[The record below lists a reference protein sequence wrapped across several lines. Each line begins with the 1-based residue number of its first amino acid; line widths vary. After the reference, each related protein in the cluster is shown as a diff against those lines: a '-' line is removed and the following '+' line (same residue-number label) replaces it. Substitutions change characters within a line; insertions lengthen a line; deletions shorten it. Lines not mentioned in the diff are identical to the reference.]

1 MVVPAR
7 IAAIGNA
14 PAEDVCIVSGEV
26 RMQPDGSVI
35 DRGNSD
41 SFIVVC
47 DSEGNYHA
55 TSPERLESV
64 GEAVTP
70 EQWAKTM
77 SNVAQEQPQETGVGN
92 NENDRNNGSDGG
104 EPMRGEGLAQGE
116 EPAGYD
122 VQGNPVDGQGRL
134 VVESVGSMDEIT
146 DGDFESPTRNVQLPD
161 LPENVAAAIGSGGK
175 PIVIKKSV
183 FEKNRDNHPEIDAAE
198 SRSILERALYNPDLV
213 GSVQAR
219 RRPDYRVAI
228 QTGDRNAV
236 VVLDIYESKDNT
248 EIVGWREINER
259 GLERMRR
266 QAAKDDGQLIIL
278 SPSDKSGS
286 AAALSTLQDGLSSV
300 GKGSENGLDAQ
311 GARASALSRVPTDAK
326 GEPMFEQAEDAA
338 TAWDAL
344 VEYSGGDV
352 ATAKEIAAVMAQEK
366 RNEYERA
373 RKLKPKGKTP
383 AEILASKRDIAAE
396 QSRTQLEYERWRQ
409 MAEVERGREAV
420 AERER
425 EAVARRAAAEQAE
438 RERAERAAQ
447 AEADRLRLERL
458 NGVPDW
464 RADTPEHARAR
475 GYRRSGPE
483 VVERQGAVEAVR
495 GKDVRVKFAKDTTA
509 DGVAAVIDV
518 DDLQPS
524 HVQGNRNVR
533 HFIPEA
539 QPKDRKDAV
548 SKVSAQDIARD
559 IRPEEIT
566 GSITAYTGAPSV
578 NGRGETIQGNSRA
591 DALKWMYDNAPEQ
604 AARYKAYLIE
614 HAADFGMDAADIEAM
629 ERPVLV
635 NMLDVSD
642 GEAIRLGQYVQA
654 DTESGGVE
662 RIRGRAAA
670 RKMGADMREYAER
683 LLSSEDED
691 ASISQLVAANGVKTL
706 QWMNTRG
713 YITDTQYASCFDRKG
728 ELTGNAAED
737 LKDVLYQGIFE
748 GGSVEIEE
756 MFAKLP
762 AKVQRAILATAY
774 RDYDSPEADSIRG
787 EIQQAIVLY
796 NEMMM
801 YPQYAGA
808 TNIESA
814 LTAVAAWS
822 QQYAFDD
829 ASGESYLPAERF
841 SNFALHLAAM
851 YKGMSQRGLQKMFN
865 DLYDTIQGV
874 GEDTLFESVERTP
887 HTIAEAVKKVLGI
900 DYKPVNERNNGET
913 GNVPMA
919 DDSEVGQGGGRGS
932 TTDVGSRERVAG
944 TGRAYERGA
953 GASDDSRGS
962 GKGREIKPSE
972 VDGRFIGRSLSESE
986 AADLVGRMEAS
997 AEVAPTVELTPENW
1011 LAQFGEDGMVDTPI
1025 GVVKMGENQFIKMYS
1040 RGRAE
1045 YFGMVYPTLS
1055 APDVVLEEVDPKDGS
1070 ERDSKY
1076 LFVKTFVKAD
1086 GTRIVHF
1093 ESVTVKKDGMEVSI
1107 SSHEIKDTAVKNKM
1121 QNDKILHLAEKLS
1134 PGSEWRLTETPSGS
1148 KRPDLVPAS
1157 DGTSLRG
1164 KDTTKSADVQ
1174 GKNDNI
1180 VGGQGETPMSAKIK
1194 TASAEV
1200 NAEPTEA
1207 QKEAGNYKKG
1217 HVQVGTF
1224 DITIEQPQGSVRKGT
1239 DADGKQWESKMNNTY
1254 GYIRGAVGVDGD
1266 HIDVF
1271 LSNDIDGWNGRKVFV
1286 VDQYNPDG
1294 SFDEHKV
1301 MLGFNDQ
1308 DEAKGDYLANY
1319 EQGWENGRRIDI
1331 TGVNLEDFEKWI
1343 ESSKR
1348 KTKPFGEYSSVKKD
1362 VVEEKNGGSGLNG
1375 RTGNTGS
1382 NGENENNGS
1391 KAAEIAHLEELLEKP
1406 GADKKLVRA
1415 EIARLRGEGQ
1425 KAAKPKRESVFQ
1437 QAERVAKGAR
1447 DKREG
1452 AKNVGY
1458 DAETKKWKGIPSGD
1472 IVATSAA
1479 DKAGIITGYTRDPRI
1494 VSVHSTKTGRTWLEV
1509 DVFDD
1514 NAETPVRI
1522 IEALEEEGYE
1532 IEGRGD
1538 FSTVNFD
1545 NYNDAKAFSDHV
1557 REVQKRVDAEREGA
1571 EEGAASRK
1579 LSAEEVAEIIGQ
1591 IELQAEIAPE
1601 IELTIENWD
1610 KLFGE
1615 DGIVSTPIGDVK
1627 MGKNQFAKLM
1637 RDGRN
1642 SKLGMLKPTLETPTI
1657 IIEDTSEAKPG
1668 DKTERG
1674 SSYIFIKGFTKANGT
1689 RLYFFTSVTVSKDG
1703 KEVVVS
1709 NQEKS
1714 RNRISRLIQEGNM
1727 LWRTPK
1733 DATAPS
1739 AEGQGLDYAQPI
1751 EAETATKGSG
1761 ITPQSIPSEGKGTT
1775 KSSNVQ
1781 GKDGKEEEVEVDA
1794 DQAAKLRKSPGFE
1807 LSTKKVKGKVT
1818 VNPKDYAPW
1827 RKTAED
1833 NKRPQLRGVHYE
1845 EGLAMA
1851 TDTASIIMVR
1861 SKYPTAWEGKTIG
1874 WDGKALDF
1882 EHGYVP
1888 WRELLSMRRKAA
1900 YAVDAAAFKAAVEQA
1915 RADEASGEFNVSD
1928 YAIGVPYHGGK
1939 IYIALKRAELLADL
1953 LDNVK
1958 HGELRL
1964 NGTGQYLCL
1973 SGDGVYSIHMG
1984 VSKESLSYGLGTHVV
1999 DIPSGGVKQSKA
2011 DGAVAEGVE
2020 ASEAVL
2026 RDAVIGRLRE
2036 AGVEVVTDV
2045 AAGQKVLDE
2054 ANEETGMSNAGQ
2066 QQVRLHAR
2074 LSALTKAANTIRGW
2088 LDGNKRGKTFT
2099 IELPEATQRMI
2110 RKVMGRDF
2118 DSHNITAN
2126 GVVHAQKNH
2135 GVGGRKL
2142 NERSIPLTTVDMELM
2157 PYIMTAPDYVRRGS
2171 DDMSG
2176 RVSVRFYKE
2185 LGNGYVVVAEK
2196 EYKNSPD
2203 DMETITM
2210 WAEMSDKATNAQREA
2225 ALDTHVQN
2233 AILDIDA
2240 AKIRRDAENA
2250 IENDIKIR
2258 EHRVYHGSG
2267 ADFESFDH
2275 SHMGTGEGAQVF
2287 GWGTYVTEVEGI
2299 GRGYA
2304 TKIVTNNST
2313 NLSSIARQ
2321 HNAKR
2326 FLKKYPTFEAFKAY
2340 VDETRPDKS
2349 DIALNYY
2356 NQKVDDAKGQRHLYT
2371 VEIPEDTGENYID
2384 HDKGLTPSQATRVR
2398 TALEGIGVD
2407 LEDFARRGWRLDMPF
2422 EYVYNIMIP
2431 NAIRGSR
2438 YEVAGN
2444 VQRKASEFLSQ
2455 LGFTGI
2461 KYPAE
2466 YTSGGRADGAKN
2478 YVIFDDKDLKIT
2490 DHVRF
2495 FRTGEGEAYGFT
2507 VGGKIYI
2514 DPRIATAETPVHEYA
2529 HLWAEALRCG
2539 NAEEWSNVV
2548 GLMKDTPVWDEVRER
2563 YPELESED
2571 EIADEVI
2578 ATYSGRRGA
2587 ERLREEAKKVAEGR
2601 GSVFEK
2607 AEAIS
2612 ALERVKQA
2620 LARFWKGVCDFLHI
2634 RYTSAE
2640 EVADR
2645 VMKDM
2650 LDGVNPREVLHK
2662 NEQNAVI
2669 QRVNPMEDDY
2679 HTGVRGVEDIRT
2691 LREAIAE
2698 ARAEGEEGGWD
2709 ALSSYP
2715 DVSNAMLEA
2724 VLRSGRVRVYSSKP
2738 IEAGVFVTP
2747 SRMQAEDYAGG
2758 GKVYSKEVSV
2768 DDVAWLNTDEGQLAD
2783 VMSKDETGMSN
2794 RLRFQYVGEN
2804 GAEGLEAAN
2813 ARFNAELELQID
2825 GKLPIGH
2832 VYKMGRPSEF
2842 LRAAGIPNLPI
2853 ELPASQLSLK
2863 ASSGKHDFDLQEVRD
2878 LPKAIAN
2885 PIATFA
2891 YGDKG
2896 KSQNILTLLDHN
2908 GEKFLVGIFIRPT
2921 VKGRVLEVNSI
2932 RNVFPKNSESIVRWI
2947 LDGKLTN
2954 ANKKELLAFLDQ
2966 QRTNLADVAFVLPA
2980 EQAKQGIQ
2988 EVLETAA
2995 KVVENFENPKV
3006 SGGKDAEAGQNE
3018 NNGNAGNYGSDSE
3031 AASIVASAKE
3041 AGTYMKAPNGRTTRL
3056 TADQWVSVRT
3066 RNFKRWFGDWENEP
3080 EKSSKVVDE
3089 NGEPMVV
3096 YHGRSVDFNTFER
3109 HEGSR
3114 YTAGLERR
3122 VVAEGYFFT
3131 PDEEFAETYA
3141 RNAAGVRGGKAD
3153 VIACFLNIRRPM
3165 DLVDND
3171 TYAETYEYVT
3181 GWEYTVADMQDELW
3195 SIMDEEGIA
3204 DKIKSKGYDGVM
3216 FAEELNDAYE
3226 PTKISYCILDAN
3238 QAKYAEGNNGDYSKM
3253 DADMRYRTSEEL
3265 DSEYGRRWLDE
3276 QTNSDGR
3283 HTTQVKNTLS
3293 SYQKFGEWV
3302 KREARGR
3309 EVDVLDASSGLGIG
3323 TEWMRDNGIKV
3334 EDVEPYPSERRAAP
3348 TYKSY
3353 GDIKKKYDYII
3364 SNAVLNVIP
3373 DDWRAGVLHDMADKL
3388 KDGGRMVLNVRSA
3401 ESIRRQGKEGETR
3414 ITLDSPSEILVLRPD
3429 GSIKAY
3435 QKGFT
3440 KSELKEWCE
3449 KELGAGYKVEIA
3461 NKGNAGGSYDT
3472 AVVVTKNNES
3482 GTVGVASETGR
3493 PSRSAQAVSN
3503 SGAKVGKKSE
3513 YRDGLEEI
3521 SDRLDEKAMGAHEFL
3536 YNIAKAFGL
3545 KGAGLRASFYQDLG
3559 NSVGIRVSDHS
3570 ANTDNIA
3577 SKNANSEVYGL
3588 VVKLGRHRFKSNA
3601 DADYLEYVYYPD
3613 RLDGAR
3619 QKEIVD
3625 GLKGFVDSGDYT
3637 LLPKPDRVNRSGW
3650 FEVAESGFSDENNGN
3665 NEKTGNNSD
3674 PEVMTARAREL
3685 AELLNTP
3692 VRIIRTEEEVAALPS
3707 VRQRRMKGSFN
3718 PMTGEVTIVVPN
3730 NANMADIENT
3740 FVHEVVGHDG
3750 LRVLFPDEAKLNNAL
3765 DELYRVSKDE
3775 IRGTIDRMAQKMY
3788 DAEVDRIREKKRKE
3802 HVAKGGDA
3810 NASYYTDMAEAHAE
3824 ASKKR
3829 EQFKRDATEEYG
3841 ADLAGRIG
3849 EGGFEKMSA
3858 AEQTFWGRLKAM
3870 LQKALQ
3876 RLLDGLKIRSKRQWG
3891 DKEWAFVL
3899 HEAFKRKR
3907 NGGRPTIFDMADTEV
3922 MRRKT
3927 GFGEMSN
3934 VESYGRDGKGNQ
3946 KETVNLQYGKRL
3958 GQNQSGEY
3966 RRPEGSAD
3974 GREVDT
3980 DASRRLAAV
3989 SDRSDIRVFEEGH
4002 SAHREQHIDDS
4013 QRYRREAEGERL
4025 VAIAKA
4031 NGLFIPREKIKSF
4044 GERVSKQSRESEV
4057 YINFDESRVYKVKNP
4072 YAMAGS
4078 WYKNHIEAEDAIYEY
4093 LLHNKYFPETA
4104 YKFEGIAEDVDG
4116 VRIVLSQPLIKSRRT
4131 ATNEEVK
4138 AYLESKGFR
4147 SEPPYFYTNDD
4158 VWVSDFN
4165 GDNALIGEDGQVY
4178 LIDPVIDIDTHKT
4191 MKDLIGDSDRDGG
4204 IKFRDGDDG
4213 LGEAIAQMKEAA
4225 SLANADNRQTKEDA
4239 MKAIGGNLSKL
4250 RQAMARQRGYDLSTV
4265 KSITDLVKRMLENGL
4280 LDDLGKAETKRILS
4294 TAANVTGRED
4304 TSKYV
4309 QKVMDIMVDNQ
4320 LRRSRDALGRL
4331 LSIRGK
4337 RVDGRGIEVQGALDA
4352 NGVAVLQAFKKSKG
4366 LDWATIDERISDA
4379 FNRMSSEDDA
4389 LAEEAT
4395 LEYSGLVFASVK
4407 LFRRIVW
4414 ICYE

>member
-14 PAEDVCIVSGEV
+14 PAEDVYIVSGEV

-70 EQWAKTM
+70 EQWAQTLENIRQQAAQAAAAARTQQQATEAAAM
-77 SNVAQEQPQETGVGN
+77 RPQFALNDELPPDIPGNVETAQN
-92 NENDRNNGSDGG
+92 NEPVGIPAPTNGAEVTS
-104 EPMRGEGLAQGE
+104 AE
-116 EPAGYD
+116 EPLG
-122 VQGNPVDGQGRL
+122 P
-134 VVESVGSMDEIT
+134 E
-146 DGDFESPTRNVQLPD
+146 PT
-161 LPENVAAAIGSGGK
+161 PEPTV
-175 PIVIKKSV
+175 
-183 FEKNRDNHPEIDAAE
+183 
-198 SRSILERALYNPDLV
+198 
-213 GSVQAR
+213 
-219 RRPDYRVAI
+219 
-228 QTGDRNAV
+228 
-236 VVLDIYESKDNT
+236 
-248 EIVGWREINER
+248 
-259 GLERMRR
+259 
-266 QAAKDDGQLIIL
+266 
-278 SPSDKSGS
+278 
-286 AAALSTLQDGLSSV
+286 
-300 GKGSENGLDAQ
+300 
-311 GARASALSRVPTDAK
+311 LSRVPTDAK

-383 AEILASKRDIAAE
+383 AEILASKRDIVAE

-409 MAEVERGREAV
+409 MAEVERGREAA

-425 EAVARRAAAEQAE
+425 EAAARREAAEQAE
-438 RERAERAAQ
+438 RERAERVAQ

-483 VVERQGAVEAVR
+483 VVERQGAVSAVR

-524 HVQGNRNVR
+524 HVQGVRNVR

-539 QPKDRKDAV
+539 QPKNRKDAV
-548 SKVSAQDIARD
+548 SKVSAQDIAWN

-578 NGRGETIQGNSRA
+578 NARGETIQGNSRA

-604 AARYKAYLIE
+604 AARYNAYLVE

-670 RKMGADMREYAER
+670 RKIGADMREYAER

-808 TNIESA
+808 MNVESA

-822 QQYAFDD
+822 QQYAFDE

-865 DLYDTIQGV
+865 NLYDTIQGV

-913 GNVPMA
+913 GHVPVA
-919 DDSEVGQGGGRGS
+919 DDSEVGQRGGRGS
-932 TTDVGSRERVAG
+932 TTDVGSRERVTG

-953 GASDDSRGS
+953 GAAAAGA
-962 GKGREIKPSE
+962 GAGGVGFSE
-972 VDGRFIGRSLSESE
+972 GGDPVGRSLSERE
-986 AADLVGRMEAS
+986 ATELVGRMEAE
-997 AEVAPTVELTPENW
+997 AEVAPMVELTPENW

-1045 YFGMVYPTLS
+1045 YFGMVYPTLYT
-1055 APDVVLEEVDPKDGS
+1055 PDVVLEEVDPKDGS

-1076 LFVKTFVKAD
+1076 LFVKTFVEAD
-1086 GTRIVHF
+1086 GARIVHF

-1157 DGTSLRG
+1157 DGTSLSG
-1164 KDTTKSADVQ
+1164 KDSDNSADGQ
-1174 GKNDNI
+1174 GKRDNI
-1180 VGGQGETPMSAKIK
+1180 VGGQETPMSAKIK

-1200 NAEPTEA
+1200 NTEPTEA

-1271 LSNDIDGWNGRKVFV
+1271 LSNDIDGWNGRRVYV
-1286 VDQYNPDG
+1286 VDQYNRDG

-1301 MLGFNDQ
+1301 MLGFNDA
-1308 DEAKGDYLANY
+1308 DEAKNDYLANY
-1319 EQGWENGRRIDI
+1319 EQGWENSRRIDI

-1425 KAAKPKRESVFQ
+1425 KAAKP
-1437 QAERVAKGAR
+1437 
-1447 DKREG
+1447 DEG
-1452 AKNVGY
+1452 
-1458 DAETKKWKGIPSGD
+1458 
-1472 IVATSAA
+1472 
-1479 DKAGIITGYTRDPRI
+1479 
-1494 VSVHSTKTGRTWLEV
+1494 
-1509 DVFDD
+1509 
-1514 NAETPVRI
+1514 
-1522 IEALEEEGYE
+1522 
-1532 IEGRGD
+1532 
-1538 FSTVNFD
+1538 
-1545 NYNDAKAFSDHV
+1545 
-1557 REVQKRVDAEREGA
+1557 
-1571 EEGAASRK
+1571 
-1579 LSAEEVAEIIGQ
+1579 
-1591 IELQAEIAPE
+1591 
-1601 IELTIENWD
+1601 
-1610 KLFGE
+1610 
-1615 DGIVSTPIGDVK
+1615 
-1627 MGKNQFAKLM
+1627 
-1637 RDGRN
+1637 
-1642 SKLGMLKPTLETPTI
+1642 
-1657 IIEDTSEAKPG
+1657 
-1668 DKTERG
+1668 
-1674 SSYIFIKGFTKANGT
+1674 
-1689 RLYFFTSVTVSKDG
+1689 
-1703 KEVVVS
+1703 
-1709 NQEKS
+1709 
-1714 RNRISRLIQEGNM
+1714 
-1727 LWRTPK
+1727 
-1733 DATAPS
+1733 
-1739 AEGQGLDYAQPI
+1739 
-1751 EAETATKGSG
+1751 
-1761 ITPQSIPSEGKGTT
+1761 
-1775 KSSNVQ
+1775 
-1781 GKDGKEEEVEVDA
+1781 VEQVDA
-1794 DQAAKLRKSPGFE
+1794 DLAAKLRKSPGFE

-1888 WRELLSMRRKAA
+1888 WRKLLSMRRKAA

-1915 RADEASGEFNVSD
+1915 CADEASGEFNVSD

-1953 LDNVK
+1953 LGNVK

-1999 DIPSGGVKQSKA
+1999 DMPSGGVKQSKA

-2026 RDAVIGRLRE
+2026 RDAVIERLRE

-2088 LDGNKRGKTFT
+2088 LDGNKRGKVFT

-2142 NERSIPLTTVDMELM
+2142 NERSIPLTKVDMELM

-2356 NQKVDDAKGQRHLYT
+2356 NQNVDDAKGQRHLYT

-2587 ERLREEAKKVAEGR
+2587 ERMRAEAKKVAEGK

-2724 VLRSGRVRVYSSKP
+2724 ALRSGRVRVYSSKP

-2954 ANKKELLAFLDQ
+2954 ANRKELLAFLDQ

-2995 KVVENFENPKV
+2995 KVVKEFENPNV
-3006 SGGKDAEAGQNE
+3006 SGEKDAEAGQNE
-3018 NNGNAGNYGSDSE
+3018 NNGNAGNYE
-3031 AASIVASAKE
+3031 
-3041 AGTYMKAPNGRTTRL
+3041 
-3056 TADQWVSVRT
+3056 
-3066 RNFKRWFGDWENEP
+3066 
-3080 EKSSKVVDE
+3080 
-3089 NGEPMVV
+3089 
-3096 YHGRSVDFNTFER
+3096 
-3109 HEGSR
+3109 
-3114 YTAGLERR
+3114 
-3122 VVAEGYFFT
+3122 
-3131 PDEEFAETYA
+3131 
-3141 RNAAGVRGGKAD
+3141 
-3153 VIACFLNIRRPM
+3153 
-3165 DLVDND
+3165 
-3171 TYAETYEYVT
+3171 
-3181 GWEYTVADMQDELW
+3181 
-3195 SIMDEEGIA
+3195 
-3204 DKIKSKGYDGVM
+3204 
-3216 FAEELNDAYE
+3216 
-3226 PTKISYCILDAN
+3226 
-3238 QAKYAEGNNGDYSKM
+3238 NNGKNES
-3253 DADMRYRTSEEL
+3253 DMRYRTSEEL

-3414 ITLDSPSEILVLRPD
+3414 ITLDDPSEILVLRPD

-3440 KSELKEWCE
+3440 KTELKEWCE

-3503 SGAKVGKKSE
+3503 SGTKVGKKSE

-3545 KGAGLRASFYQDLG
+3545 KGEGLRASFYQDLG

-3637 LLPKPDRVNRSGW
+3637 LLPKPDRVNRSGR
-3650 FEVAESGFSDENNGN
+3650 FEMAESGLSDENNGN
-3665 NEKTGNNSD
+3665 NKNNGNNSD
-3674 PEVMTARAREL
+3674 PEVMAARAREL

-3802 HVAKGGDA
+3802 HEANGEDA
-3810 NASYYTDMAEAHAE
+3810 TASYYTDMAAAYAE
-3824 ASKKR
+3824 AGKKR
-3829 EQFKRDATEEYG
+3829 EQYRRDATEEYG

-3858 AEQTFWGRLKAM
+3858 EELTFWGRLKAM
-3870 LQKALQ
+3870 LQKAMQ
-3876 RLLDGLKIRSKRQWG
+3876 RLLDGLKIRGKRQWG

-3907 NGGRPTIFDMADTEV
+3907 NGGRPTVFDMADTEV

-4204 IKFRDGDDG
+4204 IKFRDGDVG
-4213 LGEAIAQMKEAA
+4213 LGETIAQMKEAA
-4225 SLANADNRQTKEDA
+4225 SLANVDNRQAKEDA

-4294 TAANVTGRED
+4294 AAANVTGRED

-4309 QKVMDIMVDNQ
+4309 QKVMDIMMDNQ

-4407 LFRRIVW
+4407 LFRRIGW
-4414 ICYE
+4414 ICCA

>member
-14 PAEDVCIVSGEV
+14 PAEDVYIVSGEV
-26 RMQPDGSVI
+26 RMQPDGSAI

-70 EQWAKTM
+70 EQWAQTLENIRQQAAQAAAAARTQQQATEAAAM
-77 SNVAQEQPQETGVGN
+77 RPQFALNDELPPDIPGNVETAQN
-92 NENDRNNGSDGG
+92 NEPVGIPAPTNGAEVKS
-104 EPMRGEGLAQGE
+104 AE
-116 EPAGYD
+116 EPLG
-122 VQGNPVDGQGRL
+122 P
-134 VVESVGSMDEIT
+134 E
-146 DGDFESPTRNVQLPD
+146 PT
-161 LPENVAAAIGSGGK
+161 PEPTV
-175 PIVIKKSV
+175 
-183 FEKNRDNHPEIDAAE
+183 
-198 SRSILERALYNPDLV
+198 
-213 GSVQAR
+213 
-219 RRPDYRVAI
+219 
-228 QTGDRNAV
+228 
-236 VVLDIYESKDNT
+236 
-248 EIVGWREINER
+248 
-259 GLERMRR
+259 
-266 QAAKDDGQLIIL
+266 
-278 SPSDKSGS
+278 
-286 AAALSTLQDGLSSV
+286 
-300 GKGSENGLDAQ
+300 
-311 GARASALSRVPTDAK
+311 LSRVPTDAK

-383 AEILASKRDIAAE
+383 AEILASKRDIVAE

-409 MAEVERGREAV
+409 MAEVERGREAA

-425 EAVARRAAAEQAE
+425 EAAARREAAEQAE
-438 RERAERAAQ
+438 RERAERVAQ

-483 VVERQGAVEAVR
+483 VVERQGAVSAVR

-524 HVQGNRNVR
+524 HVQGVRNVR

-539 QPKDRKDAV
+539 QPKNRKDAV
-548 SKVSAQDIARD
+548 SKVSAQDIAWN

-578 NGRGETIQGNSRA
+578 NARGETIQGNSRA

-604 AARYKAYLIE
+604 AARYNAYLVE

-670 RKMGADMREYAER
+670 RKIGADMREYAER

-808 TNIESA
+808 MNVESA

-822 QQYAFDD
+822 QQYAFDE

-865 DLYDTIQGV
+865 NLYDTIQGV

-913 GNVPMA
+913 GHVPVA
-919 DDSEVGQGGGRGS
+919 DDSEVGQRGGRGS
-932 TTDVGSRERVAG
+932 TTDVGSRERVTG

-953 GASDDSRGS
+953 GAAAAGA
-962 GKGREIKPSE
+962 GAGGVGFSE
-972 VDGRFIGRSLSESE
+972 GGDPVGRSLSERE
-986 AADLVGRMEAS
+986 ATELVGRMEAE
-997 AEVAPTVELTPENW
+997 AEVAPMVELTPENW

-1045 YFGMVYPTLS
+1045 YFGMVYPTLYT
-1055 APDVVLEEVDPKDGS
+1055 PDVVLEEVDPKDGS

-1076 LFVKTFVKAD
+1076 LFVKTFVEAD
-1086 GTRIVHF
+1086 GARIVHF

-1157 DGTSLRG
+1157 DGTSLSG
-1164 KDTTKSADVQ
+1164 KDSDNSADGQ
-1174 GKNDNI
+1174 GKRDNI
-1180 VGGQGETPMSAKIK
+1180 VGGQETPMSAKIK

-1200 NAEPTEA
+1200 NTEPTEA

-1271 LSNDIDGWNGRKVFV
+1271 LSNDIDGWNGRRVYV
-1286 VDQYNPDG
+1286 VDQYNRDG

-1301 MLGFNDQ
+1301 MLGFNDA
-1308 DEAKGDYLANY
+1308 DEAKNDYLANY
-1319 EQGWENGRRIDI
+1319 EQGWENSRRIDI

-1425 KAAKPKRESVFQ
+1425 KAAKP
-1437 QAERVAKGAR
+1437 
-1447 DKREG
+1447 DEG
-1452 AKNVGY
+1452 
-1458 DAETKKWKGIPSGD
+1458 
-1472 IVATSAA
+1472 
-1479 DKAGIITGYTRDPRI
+1479 
-1494 VSVHSTKTGRTWLEV
+1494 
-1509 DVFDD
+1509 
-1514 NAETPVRI
+1514 
-1522 IEALEEEGYE
+1522 
-1532 IEGRGD
+1532 
-1538 FSTVNFD
+1538 
-1545 NYNDAKAFSDHV
+1545 
-1557 REVQKRVDAEREGA
+1557 
-1571 EEGAASRK
+1571 
-1579 LSAEEVAEIIGQ
+1579 
-1591 IELQAEIAPE
+1591 
-1601 IELTIENWD
+1601 
-1610 KLFGE
+1610 
-1615 DGIVSTPIGDVK
+1615 
-1627 MGKNQFAKLM
+1627 
-1637 RDGRN
+1637 
-1642 SKLGMLKPTLETPTI
+1642 
-1657 IIEDTSEAKPG
+1657 
-1668 DKTERG
+1668 
-1674 SSYIFIKGFTKANGT
+1674 
-1689 RLYFFTSVTVSKDG
+1689 
-1703 KEVVVS
+1703 
-1709 NQEKS
+1709 
-1714 RNRISRLIQEGNM
+1714 
-1727 LWRTPK
+1727 
-1733 DATAPS
+1733 
-1739 AEGQGLDYAQPI
+1739 
-1751 EAETATKGSG
+1751 
-1761 ITPQSIPSEGKGTT
+1761 
-1775 KSSNVQ
+1775 
-1781 GKDGKEEEVEVDA
+1781 VEQVDA
-1794 DQAAKLRKSPGFE
+1794 DLAAKLRKSPGFE

-1888 WRELLSMRRKAA
+1888 WRKLLSMRRKAA

-1915 RADEASGEFNVSD
+1915 CADEASGEFNVSD

-1953 LDNVK
+1953 LGNVK

-1999 DIPSGGVKQSKA
+1999 DMPSGGVKQSKA

-2026 RDAVIGRLRE
+2026 RDAVIERLRE

-2088 LDGNKRGKTFT
+2088 LDGNKRGKVFT

-2142 NERSIPLTTVDMELM
+2142 NERSIPLTKVDMELM

-2356 NQKVDDAKGQRHLYT
+2356 NQNVDDAKGQRHLYT

-2587 ERLREEAKKVAEGR
+2587 ERMRAEAKKVAEGK

-2724 VLRSGRVRVYSSKP
+2724 ALRSGRMRVYSSKP

-2954 ANKKELLAFLDQ
+2954 ANRKELLAFLDQ

-2995 KVVENFENPKV
+2995 KVVKEFENPNV
-3006 SGGKDAEAGQNE
+3006 SGEKDAEAGQNE
-3018 NNGNAGNYGSDSE
+3018 NNGNAGNYE
-3031 AASIVASAKE
+3031 
-3041 AGTYMKAPNGRTTRL
+3041 
-3056 TADQWVSVRT
+3056 
-3066 RNFKRWFGDWENEP
+3066 
-3080 EKSSKVVDE
+3080 
-3089 NGEPMVV
+3089 
-3096 YHGRSVDFNTFER
+3096 
-3109 HEGSR
+3109 
-3114 YTAGLERR
+3114 
-3122 VVAEGYFFT
+3122 
-3131 PDEEFAETYA
+3131 
-3141 RNAAGVRGGKAD
+3141 
-3153 VIACFLNIRRPM
+3153 
-3165 DLVDND
+3165 
-3171 TYAETYEYVT
+3171 
-3181 GWEYTVADMQDELW
+3181 
-3195 SIMDEEGIA
+3195 
-3204 DKIKSKGYDGVM
+3204 
-3216 FAEELNDAYE
+3216 
-3226 PTKISYCILDAN
+3226 
-3238 QAKYAEGNNGDYSKM
+3238 NNGKNES
-3253 DADMRYRTSEEL
+3253 DMRYRTSEEL

-3414 ITLDSPSEILVLRPD
+3414 ITLDDPSEILVLRPD

-3440 KSELKEWCE
+3440 KTELKEWCE

-3503 SGAKVGKKSE
+3503 SGTKVGKKTE

-3545 KGAGLRASFYQDLG
+3545 KGEGLRASFYQDLG

-3637 LLPKPDRVNRSGW
+3637 LLPKPDRVNRSGR
-3650 FEVAESGFSDENNGN
+3650 FEMAESGLSDENNGN
-3665 NEKTGNNSD
+3665 NKNNGNNSD
-3674 PEVMTARAREL
+3674 PEVMAARAREL

-3718 PMTGEVTIVVPN
+3718 PMTGEVIIVVPN

-3802 HVAKGGDA
+3802 HEANGEDA
-3810 NASYYTDMAEAHAE
+3810 TASYYADMAAAHAE
-3824 ASKKR
+3824 AGKKR

-3958 GQNQSGEY
+3958 GQDNDEQWSRNGGRVAGEGA
-3966 RRPEGSAD
+3966 RSVARGG
-3974 GREVDT
+3974 GRG
-3980 DASRRLAAV
+3980 
-3989 SDRSDIRVFEEGH
+3989 DIRVFEKGLASPRGEYTVR
-4002 SAHREQHIDDS
+4002 SERD
-4013 QRYRREAEGERL
+4013 RREAESERL
-4025 VAIAKA
+4025 VNVAKE
-4031 NGLFIPREKIKSF
+4031 NGLYMPK
-4044 GERVSKQSRESEV
+4044 ERIRDLGQRLSKQSRESEV
-4057 YINFDESRVYKVKNP
+4057 YISDGAGKAYKVKDP
-4072 YAMAGS
+4072 YASAAMKPGV
-4078 WYKNHIEAEDAIYEY
+4078 KPEDAIYEY
-4093 LLHNKYFPETA
+4093 LVHNKYFPETA
-4104 YKFEGIAEDVDG
+4104 YTFEGITDDLG
-4116 VRIVLSQPLIKSRRT
+4116 DVRIVLSQDLVRSTKRASARQVAEYLAQKGLKRMDGYHFG
-4131 ATNEEVK
+4131 NDEV
-4138 AYLESKGFR
+4138 
-4147 SEPPYFYTNDD
+4147 TVTD
-4158 VWVSDFN
+4158 VE
-4165 GDNALIGEDGQVY
+4165 GDNAFIDENDKVRI
-4178 LIDPVIDIDTHKT
+4178 IDPVIDFRKPAREI
-4191 MKDLIGDSDRDGG
+4191 LGDEPSDNG
-4204 IKFRDGDDG
+4204 IKFRDGEVG

-4225 SLANADNRQTKEDA
+4225 SLANADNRQAKEDA

-4407 LFRRIVW
+4407 LFRRIGW
-4414 ICYE
+4414 ICCA

>member
-14 PAEDVCIVSGEV
+14 PAEDVYIVSGEV
-26 RMQPDGSVI
+26 RMQPDGSAI

-70 EQWAKTM
+70 EQWAQTLENIRQQAAQAAAAARTQQQATEAAAM
-77 SNVAQEQPQETGVGN
+77 RPQFALNDELPPDIPGNVETAQN
-92 NENDRNNGSDGG
+92 NEPVGIPAPTNGAEVKS
-104 EPMRGEGLAQGE
+104 AE
-116 EPAGYD
+116 EPLG
-122 VQGNPVDGQGRL
+122 P
-134 VVESVGSMDEIT
+134 E
-146 DGDFESPTRNVQLPD
+146 PT
-161 LPENVAAAIGSGGK
+161 PEPTV
-175 PIVIKKSV
+175 
-183 FEKNRDNHPEIDAAE
+183 
-198 SRSILERALYNPDLV
+198 
-213 GSVQAR
+213 
-219 RRPDYRVAI
+219 
-228 QTGDRNAV
+228 
-236 VVLDIYESKDNT
+236 
-248 EIVGWREINER
+248 
-259 GLERMRR
+259 
-266 QAAKDDGQLIIL
+266 
-278 SPSDKSGS
+278 
-286 AAALSTLQDGLSSV
+286 
-300 GKGSENGLDAQ
+300 
-311 GARASALSRVPTDAK
+311 LSRVPTDAK

-383 AEILASKRDIAAE
+383 AEILASKRDIVAE

-409 MAEVERGREAV
+409 MAEVERGREAA

-425 EAVARRAAAEQAE
+425 EAAARREAAEQAE
-438 RERAERAAQ
+438 RERAERVAQ

-483 VVERQGAVEAVR
+483 VVERQGAVSAVR

-524 HVQGNRNVR
+524 HVQGVRNVR

-539 QPKDRKDAV
+539 QPKNRKDAV
-548 SKVSAQDIARD
+548 SKVSAQDIAWN

-578 NGRGETIQGNSRA
+578 NARGETIQGNSRA

-604 AARYKAYLIE
+604 AARYNAYLVE

-670 RKMGADMREYAER
+670 RKIGADMREYAER

-808 TNIESA
+808 MNVESA

-822 QQYAFDD
+822 QQYAFDE

-865 DLYDTIQGV
+865 NLYDTIQGV

-913 GNVPMA
+913 GHVPVA
-919 DDSEVGQGGGRGS
+919 DDSEVGQRGGRGS
-932 TTDVGSRERVAG
+932 TTDVGSRERVTG

-953 GASDDSRGS
+953 GAAAAGA
-962 GKGREIKPSE
+962 GAGGVGFSE
-972 VDGRFIGRSLSESE
+972 GGDPVGRSLSERE
-986 AADLVGRMEAS
+986 ATELVGRMEAE
-997 AEVAPTVELTPENW
+997 AEVAPMVELTPENW

-1045 YFGMVYPTLS
+1045 YFGMVYPTLYT
-1055 APDVVLEEVDPKDGS
+1055 PDVVLEEVDPKDGS

-1076 LFVKTFVKAD
+1076 LFVKTFVEAD
-1086 GTRIVHF
+1086 GARIVHF

-1157 DGTSLRG
+1157 DGTSLSG
-1164 KDTTKSADVQ
+1164 KDSDNSADGQ
-1174 GKNDNI
+1174 GKRDNI
-1180 VGGQGETPMSAKIK
+1180 VGGQETPMSAKIK

-1200 NAEPTEA
+1200 NTEPTEA

-1271 LSNDIDGWNGRKVFV
+1271 LSNDIDGWNGRRVYV
-1286 VDQYNPDG
+1286 VDQYNRDG

-1301 MLGFNDQ
+1301 MLGFNDA
-1308 DEAKGDYLANY
+1308 DEAKNDYLANY
-1319 EQGWENGRRIDI
+1319 EQGWENSRRIDI

-1425 KAAKPKRESVFQ
+1425 KAAKP
-1437 QAERVAKGAR
+1437 
-1447 DKREG
+1447 DEG
-1452 AKNVGY
+1452 
-1458 DAETKKWKGIPSGD
+1458 
-1472 IVATSAA
+1472 
-1479 DKAGIITGYTRDPRI
+1479 
-1494 VSVHSTKTGRTWLEV
+1494 
-1509 DVFDD
+1509 
-1514 NAETPVRI
+1514 
-1522 IEALEEEGYE
+1522 
-1532 IEGRGD
+1532 
-1538 FSTVNFD
+1538 
-1545 NYNDAKAFSDHV
+1545 
-1557 REVQKRVDAEREGA
+1557 
-1571 EEGAASRK
+1571 
-1579 LSAEEVAEIIGQ
+1579 
-1591 IELQAEIAPE
+1591 
-1601 IELTIENWD
+1601 
-1610 KLFGE
+1610 
-1615 DGIVSTPIGDVK
+1615 
-1627 MGKNQFAKLM
+1627 
-1637 RDGRN
+1637 
-1642 SKLGMLKPTLETPTI
+1642 
-1657 IIEDTSEAKPG
+1657 
-1668 DKTERG
+1668 
-1674 SSYIFIKGFTKANGT
+1674 
-1689 RLYFFTSVTVSKDG
+1689 
-1703 KEVVVS
+1703 
-1709 NQEKS
+1709 
-1714 RNRISRLIQEGNM
+1714 
-1727 LWRTPK
+1727 
-1733 DATAPS
+1733 
-1739 AEGQGLDYAQPI
+1739 
-1751 EAETATKGSG
+1751 
-1761 ITPQSIPSEGKGTT
+1761 
-1775 KSSNVQ
+1775 
-1781 GKDGKEEEVEVDA
+1781 VEQVDA
-1794 DQAAKLRKSPGFE
+1794 DLAAKLRKSPGFE

-1888 WRELLSMRRKAA
+1888 WRKLLSMRRKAA

-1915 RADEASGEFNVSD
+1915 CADEASGEFNVSD

-1953 LDNVK
+1953 LGNVK

-1999 DIPSGGVKQSKA
+1999 DMPSGGVKQSKA

-2026 RDAVIGRLRE
+2026 RDAVIERLRE

-2088 LDGNKRGKTFT
+2088 LDGNKRGKVFT

-2142 NERSIPLTTVDMELM
+2142 NERSIPLTKVDMELM

-2258 EHRVYHGSG
+2258 EHRVCHGSG

-2356 NQKVDDAKGQRHLYT
+2356 NQNVDDAKGQRHLYT

-2587 ERLREEAKKVAEGR
+2587 ERMRAEAKKVAEGK

-2724 VLRSGRVRVYSSKP
+2724 ALRSGRVRVYSSKP

-2954 ANKKELLAFLDQ
+2954 ANRKELLAFLDQ

-2995 KVVENFENPKV
+2995 KVVKEFENPNV
-3006 SGGKDAEAGQNE
+3006 SGEKDAEAGQNE
-3018 NNGNAGNYGSDSE
+3018 NNGNAGNYE
-3031 AASIVASAKE
+3031 
-3041 AGTYMKAPNGRTTRL
+3041 
-3056 TADQWVSVRT
+3056 
-3066 RNFKRWFGDWENEP
+3066 
-3080 EKSSKVVDE
+3080 
-3089 NGEPMVV
+3089 
-3096 YHGRSVDFNTFER
+3096 
-3109 HEGSR
+3109 
-3114 YTAGLERR
+3114 
-3122 VVAEGYFFT
+3122 
-3131 PDEEFAETYA
+3131 
-3141 RNAAGVRGGKAD
+3141 
-3153 VIACFLNIRRPM
+3153 
-3165 DLVDND
+3165 
-3171 TYAETYEYVT
+3171 
-3181 GWEYTVADMQDELW
+3181 
-3195 SIMDEEGIA
+3195 
-3204 DKIKSKGYDGVM
+3204 
-3216 FAEELNDAYE
+3216 
-3226 PTKISYCILDAN
+3226 
-3238 QAKYAEGNNGDYSKM
+3238 NNGKNES
-3253 DADMRYRTSEEL
+3253 DMRYRTSEEL

-3414 ITLDSPSEILVLRPD
+3414 ITLDDPSEILVLRPD

-3440 KSELKEWCE
+3440 KTELKEWCE

-3472 AVVVTKNNES
+3472 AVVVTKKNES

-3503 SGAKVGKKSE
+3503 SGTKVGKKSE

-3545 KGAGLRASFYQDLG
+3545 KGEGLRASFYQDLG

-3637 LLPKPDRVNRSGW
+3637 LLPKPDRVNRSGR
-3650 FEVAESGFSDENNGN
+3650 FEMAESGLSDENNGN
-3665 NEKTGNNSD
+3665 NKNNGNNSD
-3674 PEVMTARAREL
+3674 PEVMAARAREL

-3718 PMTGEVTIVVPN
+3718 PMTGEVIIVVPN

-3802 HVAKGGDA
+3802 HEANGEDA
-3810 NASYYTDMAEAHAE
+3810 TASYYADMAAAHAE
-3824 ASKKR
+3824 AGKKR

-3958 GQNQSGEY
+3958 GQDNDEQWSRNGGRVAGEGA
-3966 RRPEGSAD
+3966 RSVARGG
-3974 GREVDT
+3974 GRG
-3980 DASRRLAAV
+3980 
-3989 SDRSDIRVFEEGH
+3989 DIRVFEKGLASPRGEYTVR
-4002 SAHREQHIDDS
+4002 SERD
-4013 QRYRREAEGERL
+4013 RREAESERL
-4025 VAIAKA
+4025 VNVAKE
-4031 NGLFIPREKIKSF
+4031 NGLYMPK
-4044 GERVSKQSRESEV
+4044 ERIRDLGQRLSKQSRESEV
-4057 YINFDESRVYKVKNP
+4057 YISDGAGKAYKVKDP
-4072 YAMAGS
+4072 YASAAMKPGV
-4078 WYKNHIEAEDAIYEY
+4078 KPEDAIYEY
-4093 LLHNKYFPETA
+4093 LVHNKYFPETA
-4104 YKFEGIAEDVDG
+4104 YTFEGITDDLG
-4116 VRIVLSQPLIKSRRT
+4116 DVRIVLSQDLVRSTKRASARQVAEYLAQKGLKRMDGYHFG
-4131 ATNEEVK
+4131 NDEV
-4138 AYLESKGFR
+4138 
-4147 SEPPYFYTNDD
+4147 TVTD
-4158 VWVSDFN
+4158 VE
-4165 GDNALIGEDGQVY
+4165 GDNAF
-4178 LIDPVIDIDTHKT
+4178 IDENDKVRIIDLVIDFRKPAREI
-4191 MKDLIGDSDRDGG
+4191 LGDEPSDNG
-4204 IKFRDGDDG
+4204 IKFRDGEVG

-4225 SLANADNRQTKEDA
+4225 SLANADNRQAKEDA

-4407 LFRRIVW
+4407 LFRRIGW
-4414 ICYE
+4414 ICCA

>member
-14 PAEDVCIVSGEV
+14 PAEDVYIVSGEV

-70 EQWAKTM
+70 EQWAQTLENIRQQAAQAAAAARTQQQATEAAAM
-77 SNVAQEQPQETGVGN
+77 RPQFALNDELPPDIPGNVETAQN
-92 NENDRNNGSDGG
+92 NEPVGIPAPTNGAEVTS
-104 EPMRGEGLAQGE
+104 AE
-116 EPAGYD
+116 EPLG
-122 VQGNPVDGQGRL
+122 P
-134 VVESVGSMDEIT
+134 E
-146 DGDFESPTRNVQLPD
+146 PT
-161 LPENVAAAIGSGGK
+161 PEPTV
-175 PIVIKKSV
+175 
-183 FEKNRDNHPEIDAAE
+183 
-198 SRSILERALYNPDLV
+198 
-213 GSVQAR
+213 
-219 RRPDYRVAI
+219 
-228 QTGDRNAV
+228 
-236 VVLDIYESKDNT
+236 
-248 EIVGWREINER
+248 
-259 GLERMRR
+259 
-266 QAAKDDGQLIIL
+266 
-278 SPSDKSGS
+278 
-286 AAALSTLQDGLSSV
+286 
-300 GKGSENGLDAQ
+300 
-311 GARASALSRVPTDAK
+311 LSRVPTDAK

-383 AEILASKRDIAAE
+383 AEILASKRDIVAE

-409 MAEVERGREAV
+409 MAEVERGREAA

-425 EAVARRAAAEQAE
+425 EAAARREAAEQAE
-438 RERAERAAQ
+438 RERAERVAQ

-483 VVERQGAVEAVR
+483 VVERQGAVSAVR

-524 HVQGNRNVR
+524 HVQGVRNVR

-539 QPKDRKDAV
+539 QPKNRKDAV
-548 SKVSAQDIARD
+548 SKVSAQDIAWN

-578 NGRGETIQGNSRA
+578 NARGETIQGNSRA

-604 AARYKAYLIE
+604 AARYNAYLVE

-670 RKMGADMREYAER
+670 RKIGADMREYAER

-808 TNIESA
+808 MNVESA

-822 QQYAFDD
+822 QQYAFDE

-865 DLYDTIQGV
+865 NLYDTIQGV

-913 GNVPMA
+913 GHVPVA
-919 DDSEVGQGGGRGS
+919 DDSEVGQRGGRGS
-932 TTDVGSRERVAG
+932 TTDVGSRERVTG

-953 GASDDSRGS
+953 GAAAAGA
-962 GKGREIKPSE
+962 GAGGVGFSE
-972 VDGRFIGRSLSESE
+972 GGDPVGRSLSERE
-986 AADLVGRMEAS
+986 ATELVGRMEAE
-997 AEVAPTVELTPENW
+997 AEVAPMVELTPENW

-1045 YFGMVYPTLS
+1045 YFGMVYPTLYT
-1055 APDVVLEEVDPKDGS
+1055 PDVVLEEVDPKDGS

-1076 LFVKTFVKAD
+1076 LFVKTFVEAD
-1086 GTRIVHF
+1086 GARIVHF

-1157 DGTSLRG
+1157 DGTSLSG
-1164 KDTTKSADVQ
+1164 KDSDNSTDGQ
-1174 GKNDNI
+1174 GKRDNI
-1180 VGGQGETPMSAKIK
+1180 VGGQETPMSAKIK

-1200 NAEPTEA
+1200 NTEPTEA

-1271 LSNDIDGWNGRKVFV
+1271 LSNDIDGWNGRRVYV
-1286 VDQYNPDG
+1286 VDQYNRDG

-1301 MLGFNDQ
+1301 MLGFNDA
-1308 DEAKGDYLANY
+1308 DEAKNDYLANY
-1319 EQGWENGRRIDI
+1319 EQGWENSRRIDI

-1425 KAAKPKRESVFQ
+1425 KAAKP
-1437 QAERVAKGAR
+1437 
-1447 DKREG
+1447 DEG
-1452 AKNVGY
+1452 V
-1458 DAETKKWKGIPSGD
+1458 E
-1472 IVATSAA
+1472 
-1479 DKAGIITGYTRDPRI
+1479 
-1494 VSVHSTKTGRTWLEV
+1494 
-1509 DVFDD
+1509 
-1514 NAETPVRI
+1514 
-1522 IEALEEEGYE
+1522 
-1532 IEGRGD
+1532 
-1538 FSTVNFD
+1538 
-1545 NYNDAKAFSDHV
+1545 
-1557 REVQKRVDAEREGA
+1557 
-1571 EEGAASRK
+1571 
-1579 LSAEEVAEIIGQ
+1579 
-1591 IELQAEIAPE
+1591 
-1601 IELTIENWD
+1601 
-1610 KLFGE
+1610 
-1615 DGIVSTPIGDVK
+1615 
-1627 MGKNQFAKLM
+1627 
-1637 RDGRN
+1637 
-1642 SKLGMLKPTLETPTI
+1642 
-1657 IIEDTSEAKPG
+1657 
-1668 DKTERG
+1668 
-1674 SSYIFIKGFTKANGT
+1674 
-1689 RLYFFTSVTVSKDG
+1689 
-1703 KEVVVS
+1703 
-1709 NQEKS
+1709 
-1714 RNRISRLIQEGNM
+1714 
-1727 LWRTPK
+1727 
-1733 DATAPS
+1733 
-1739 AEGQGLDYAQPI
+1739 QG
-1751 EAETATKGSG
+1751 
-1761 ITPQSIPSEGKGTT
+1761 
-1775 KSSNVQ
+1775 
-1781 GKDGKEEEVEVDA
+1781 DA
-1794 DQAAKLRKSPGFE
+1794 DLAAKLRKSPGFE

-1888 WRELLSMRRKAA
+1888 WRKLLSMRRKAA

-1915 RADEASGEFNVSD
+1915 CADEASGEFNVSD

-1953 LDNVK
+1953 LGNVK

-1999 DIPSGGVKQSKA
+1999 DMPSGGVKQSKA

-2026 RDAVIGRLRE
+2026 RDAVIERLRE

-2088 LDGNKRGKTFT
+2088 LDGNKRGKVFT

-2142 NERSIPLTTVDMELM
+2142 NERSIPLTKVDMELM

-2356 NQKVDDAKGQRHLYT
+2356 NQNVDDAKGQRHLYT

-2587 ERLREEAKKVAEGR
+2587 ERMRAEAKKVAEGK

-2724 VLRSGRVRVYSSKP
+2724 ALRSGRVRVYSSKP

-2954 ANKKELLAFLDQ
+2954 ANRKELLAFLDQ

-2995 KVVENFENPKV
+2995 KVVKEFENPNV
-3006 SGGKDAEAGQNE
+3006 SGEKDAEAGQNE
-3018 NNGNAGNYGSDSE
+3018 NNGNAGNYE
-3031 AASIVASAKE
+3031 
-3041 AGTYMKAPNGRTTRL
+3041 
-3056 TADQWVSVRT
+3056 
-3066 RNFKRWFGDWENEP
+3066 
-3080 EKSSKVVDE
+3080 
-3089 NGEPMVV
+3089 
-3096 YHGRSVDFNTFER
+3096 
-3109 HEGSR
+3109 
-3114 YTAGLERR
+3114 
-3122 VVAEGYFFT
+3122 
-3131 PDEEFAETYA
+3131 
-3141 RNAAGVRGGKAD
+3141 
-3153 VIACFLNIRRPM
+3153 
-3165 DLVDND
+3165 
-3171 TYAETYEYVT
+3171 
-3181 GWEYTVADMQDELW
+3181 
-3195 SIMDEEGIA
+3195 
-3204 DKIKSKGYDGVM
+3204 
-3216 FAEELNDAYE
+3216 
-3226 PTKISYCILDAN
+3226 
-3238 QAKYAEGNNGDYSKM
+3238 NNGKNES
-3253 DADMRYRTSEEL
+3253 DMRYRTSEEL

-3414 ITLDSPSEILVLRPD
+3414 ITLDDPSEILVLRPD

-3440 KSELKEWCE
+3440 KTELKEWCE

-3503 SGAKVGKKSE
+3503 SGTKVGKKSE

-3545 KGAGLRASFYQDLG
+3545 KGEGLRASFYQDLG

-3637 LLPKPDRVNRSGW
+3637 LLPKPDRVNRSGR
-3650 FEVAESGFSDENNGN
+3650 FEMAESGLSDENNGN
-3665 NEKTGNNSD
+3665 NKNNGNNSD
-3674 PEVMTARAREL
+3674 PEVMAARAREL

-3802 HVAKGGDA
+3802 HEANGEDA
-3810 NASYYTDMAEAHAE
+3810 TASYYTDMAAAYAE
-3824 ASKKR
+3824 AGKKR
-3829 EQFKRDATEEYG
+3829 EQYRRDATEEYG

-3858 AEQTFWGRLKAM
+3858 EELTFWGRLKAM
-3870 LQKALQ
+3870 LQKAMQ
-3876 RLLDGLKIRSKRQWG
+3876 RLLDGLKIRGKRQWG

-3907 NGGRPTIFDMADTEV
+3907 NGGRPTVFDMADTEV

-4204 IKFRDGDDG
+4204 IKFRDGDVG
-4213 LGEAIAQMKEAA
+4213 LGETIAQMKEAA
-4225 SLANADNRQTKEDA
+4225 SLANVDNRQAKEDA

-4294 TAANVTGRED
+4294 AAANVTGRED

-4309 QKVMDIMVDNQ
+4309 QKVMDIMMDNQ

-4407 LFRRIVW
+4407 LFRRIGW
-4414 ICYE
+4414 ICCA

>member
-7 IAAIGNA
+7 IAAMGNS
-14 PAEDVCIVSGEV
+14 PAEAVYIVSGEV

-70 EQWAKTM
+70 EQWAQTLE
-77 SNVAQEQPQETGVGN
+77 NIHQQAAQAAAN
-92 NENDRNNGSDGG
+92 AMNGAEVTS
-104 EPMRGEGLAQGE
+104 AE
-116 EPAGYD
+116 EPLG
-122 VQGNPVDGQGRL
+122 P
-134 VVESVGSMDEIT
+134 E
-146 DGDFESPTRNVQLPD
+146 PT
-161 LPENVAAAIGSGGK
+161 PE
-175 PIVIKKSV
+175 P
-183 FEKNRDNHPEIDAAE
+183 
-198 SRSILERALYNPDLV
+198 
-213 GSVQAR
+213 
-219 RRPDYRVAI
+219 
-228 QTGDRNAV
+228 T
-236 VVLDIYESKDNT
+236 
-248 EIVGWREINER
+248 
-259 GLERMRR
+259 
-266 QAAKDDGQLIIL
+266 
-278 SPSDKSGS
+278 
-286 AAALSTLQDGLSSV
+286 
-300 GKGSENGLDAQ
+300 
-311 GARASALSRVPTDAK
+311 ALSRVPTDAK

-366 RNEYERA
+366 RKEYERVQ
-373 RKLKPKGKTP
+373 KLKPKGKTP

-409 MAEVERGREAV
+409 MAEVERG
-420 AERER
+420 
-425 EAVARRAAAEQAE
+425 RAAAEQAE

-524 HVQGNRNVR
+524 HVQGVRNVR

-539 QPKDRKDAV
+539 QPKNRKDAV
-548 SKVSAQDIARD
+548 SKVSAQDIAWN

-578 NGRGETIQGNSRA
+578 NARGETIQGNSRA

-604 AARYKAYLIE
+604 AARYKAYLVE

-670 RKMGADMREYAER
+670 RKIGADMREYAER

-808 TNIESA
+808 MNVESA

-822 QQYAFDD
+822 QQYAFDE

-865 DLYDTIQGV
+865 NLYDTIQGV

-913 GNVPMA
+913 GHVPVA
-919 DDSEVGQGGGRGS
+919 DDSEVGQRGGRGS
-932 TTDVGSRERVAG
+932 TTDVGSRERVTG

-953 GASDDSRGS
+953 GAAAAGA
-962 GKGREIKPSE
+962 GAGGVGFSE
-972 VDGRFIGRSLSESE
+972 GGDPVGRSLSERE
-986 AADLVGRMEAS
+986 ATELVGRMEAE
-997 AEVAPTVELTPENW
+997 AEVAPMVELTPENW

-1045 YFGMVYPTLS
+1045 YFGMVYPTLYT
-1055 APDVVLEEVDPKDGS
+1055 PDVVLEEVDPKDGS

-1076 LFVKTFVKAD
+1076 LFVKTFVEAD
-1086 GTRIVHF
+1086 GARIVHF

-1157 DGTSLRG
+1157 DGTSLSG
-1164 KDTTKSADVQ
+1164 KDSDNSADGQ
-1174 GKNDNI
+1174 GKRDNI
-1180 VGGQGETPMSAKIK
+1180 VGGQETPMSAKIK

-1200 NAEPTEA
+1200 NTDPTEA

-1271 LSNDIDGWNGRKVFV
+1271 ISNDIDGWNGRKVFV

-1301 MLGFNDQ
+1301 MLGFNDA

-1425 KAAKPKRESVFQ
+1425 KAAKP
-1437 QAERVAKGAR
+1437 
-1447 DKREG
+1447 DEG
-1452 AKNVGY
+1452 
-1458 DAETKKWKGIPSGD
+1458 
-1472 IVATSAA
+1472 
-1479 DKAGIITGYTRDPRI
+1479 
-1494 VSVHSTKTGRTWLEV
+1494 
-1509 DVFDD
+1509 
-1514 NAETPVRI
+1514 
-1522 IEALEEEGYE
+1522 
-1532 IEGRGD
+1532 
-1538 FSTVNFD
+1538 
-1545 NYNDAKAFSDHV
+1545 
-1557 REVQKRVDAEREGA
+1557 
-1571 EEGAASRK
+1571 
-1579 LSAEEVAEIIGQ
+1579 
-1591 IELQAEIAPE
+1591 
-1601 IELTIENWD
+1601 
-1610 KLFGE
+1610 
-1615 DGIVSTPIGDVK
+1615 
-1627 MGKNQFAKLM
+1627 
-1637 RDGRN
+1637 
-1642 SKLGMLKPTLETPTI
+1642 
-1657 IIEDTSEAKPG
+1657 
-1668 DKTERG
+1668 
-1674 SSYIFIKGFTKANGT
+1674 
-1689 RLYFFTSVTVSKDG
+1689 
-1703 KEVVVS
+1703 
-1709 NQEKS
+1709 
-1714 RNRISRLIQEGNM
+1714 
-1727 LWRTPK
+1727 
-1733 DATAPS
+1733 
-1739 AEGQGLDYAQPI
+1739 
-1751 EAETATKGSG
+1751 
-1761 ITPQSIPSEGKGTT
+1761 
-1775 KSSNVQ
+1775 
-1781 GKDGKEEEVEVDA
+1781 VEQVDA
-1794 DQAAKLRKSPGFE
+1794 DLAAKLRKSPGFE

-1953 LDNVK
+1953 LGNVK

-1999 DIPSGGVKQSKA
+1999 DMPSGGVKQSKA

-2026 RDAVIGRLRE
+2026 RDAVIERLRE

-2099 IELPEATQRMI
+2099 IELPEATRRMI

-2135 GVGGRKL
+2135 GVGGWKL
-2142 NERSIPLTTVDMELM
+2142 NERSIPLTKVDMELM

-2356 NQKVDDAKGQRHLYT
+2356 NQNVDDAKGQRHLYT

-2466 YTSGGRADGAKN
+2466 YTKGGRADGAKN

-2514 DPRIATAETPVHEYA
+2514 DSRIATAETPVHEYA

-2587 ERLREEAKKVAEGR
+2587 ERLREEAKKVAEDKD
-2601 GSVFEK
+2601 SVFEK
-2607 AEAIS
+2607 AEAIR

-2650 LDGVNPREVLHK
+2650 MEGINPREVLRK
-2662 NEQNAVI
+2662 NEQNTVI

-2724 VLRSGRVRVYSSKP
+2724 ALRSGRVRVYSSKP
-2738 IEAGVFVTP
+2738 IEEGVFVTP

-2783 VMSKDETGMSN
+2783 VISKDETGMLSKVRMEAARRRSEEAERRDKELKTQDIATAIVTGKTEAQARAERRERERKFKEETKELYARVLSGDFNEVTLRLINDYLNKVTPLNYYGRPLSKRLPARALRKMPIGERTGSVDALFSRISESTVGAHERTGAEAKRRIEEKKKELLKGWAIATGNWYTSVSDFTDDKKPIGSGKDSDVYHGKDGESVVKVSKGKEGLTRWRPDMDNVALFNYVFPGSKYEIIGYGEIDGKFVRFLRQPIVDFADSKPLTVDERVAYMERLGFRPLNAEKTAFTNGEIVASDIQGNNIVKDSRGNVRVIDADMRLHTKDVGGEYTYAPVKKDTEIMSKDETGMSSKV
-2794 RLRFQYVGEN
+2794 RFQYVGADKTSEN
-2804 GAEGLEAAN
+2804 IEAAN

-2896 KSQNILTLLDHN
+2896 KLQNILTLLDHN

-2954 ANKKELLAFLDQ
+2954 ANKKGLLAFLDQ

-2995 KVVENFENPKV
+2995 KVVKEFENPNV
-3006 SGGKDAEAGQNE
+3006 SGEKDAEAGQNE
-3018 NNGNAGNYGSDSE
+3018 NNGNAGNY
-3031 AASIVASAKE
+3031 
-3041 AGTYMKAPNGRTTRL
+3041 
-3056 TADQWVSVRT
+3056 
-3066 RNFKRWFGDWENEP
+3066 EN
-3080 EKSSKVVDE
+3080 
-3089 NGEPMVV
+3089 
-3096 YHGRSVDFNTFER
+3096 
-3109 HEGSR
+3109 
-3114 YTAGLERR
+3114 
-3122 VVAEGYFFT
+3122 
-3131 PDEEFAETYA
+3131 
-3141 RNAAGVRGGKAD
+3141 
-3153 VIACFLNIRRPM
+3153 
-3165 DLVDND
+3165 
-3171 TYAETYEYVT
+3171 YE
-3181 GWEYTVADMQDELW
+3181 
-3195 SIMDEEGIA
+3195 
-3204 DKIKSKGYDGVM
+3204 
-3216 FAEELNDAYE
+3216 
-3226 PTKISYCILDAN
+3226 
-3238 QAKYAEGNNGDYSKM
+3238 NNGKNES
-3253 DADMRYRTSEEL
+3253 DMRYRTSEEL

-3353 GDIKKKYDYII
+3353 GDINKKYDYII

-3388 KDGGRMVLNVRSA
+3388 KDGGRMVINVRSA

-3414 ITLDSPSEILVLRPD
+3414 ITLDDPSEILVLRPD

-3440 KSELKEWCE
+3440 KTELKEWCE

-3503 SGAKVGKKSE
+3503 SDAKVGKKSE

-3545 KGAGLRASFYQDLG
+3545 KGEGLRASFYQDLG

-3588 VVKLGRHRFKSNA
+3588 VVKLGGHRFKSNA

-3637 LLPKPDRVNRSGW
+3637 LLPKPDRVNRSGR
-3650 FEVAESGFSDENNGN
+3650 FEVDKSGFSD
-3665 NEKTGNNSD
+3665 EKTGNNSD

-3802 HVAKGGDA
+3802 HEANGEDA
-3810 NASYYTDMAEAHAE
+3810 TASYYTDMAAAYAE
-3824 ASKKR
+3824 AGKKR

-3849 EGGFEKMSA
+3849 DGGFEMMSA
-3858 AEQTFWGRLKAM
+3858 EELTFWGKLKAM

-3876 RLLDGLKIRSKRQWG
+3876 RLLDGLKMRGKRQWG

-3907 NGGRPTIFDMADTEV
+3907 NGGRPTVFDMADTEV

-3980 DASRRLAAV
+3980 DTSRRLAAV

-4204 IKFRDGDDG
+4204 IKFRDGEVG

-4225 SLANADNRQTKEDA
+4225 SLANVDNRQAKEDA

-4294 TAANVTGRED
+4294 AAANVTGRED

-4395 LEYSGLVFASVK
+4395 LEYSGLVFA
-4407 LFRRIVW
+4407 RQ
-4414 ICYE
+4414 

>member
-7 IAAIGNA
+7 IAAIGNS
-14 PAEDVCIVSGEV
+14 PAEDVYIVSGEV

-116 EPAGYD
+116 EPAVY
-122 VQGNPVDGQGRL
+122 GNNG
-134 VVESVGSMDEIT
+134 
-146 DGDFESPTRNVQLPD
+146 ESPTLTGANRTDATQIPD
-161 LPENVAAAIGSGGK
+161 LQG
-175 PIVIKKSV
+175 
-183 FEKNRDNHPEIDAAE
+183 
-198 SRSILERALYNPDLV
+198 
-213 GSVQAR
+213 
-219 RRPDYRVAI
+219 
-228 QTGDRNAV
+228 T
-236 VVLDIYESKDNT
+236 
-248 EIVGWREINER
+248 
-259 GLERMRR
+259 
-266 QAAKDDGQLIIL
+266 
-278 SPSDKSGS
+278 
-286 AAALSTLQDGLSSV
+286 SV

-311 GARASALSRVPTDAK
+311 EARASALSRVPTDAK

-366 RNEYERA
+366 RKEYERVQ
-373 RKLKPKGKTP
+373 KLKPKGKTP

-409 MAEVERGREAV
+409 MAEVERGRIAA

-425 EAVARRAAAEQAE
+425 EAEARRAAAEQAERERAE

-591 DALKWMYDNAPEQ
+591 DALKWMYDSEPEQ
-604 AARYKAYLIE
+604 AARYKAYLVE
-614 HAADFGMDAADIEAM
+614 HAADFGMDAEDIEAM

-635 NMLDVSD
+635 NMLDVDD
-642 GEAIRLGQYVQA
+642 GTAIRLGQYVQA

-662 RIRGRAAA
+662 RIRGRVAA

-691 ASISQLVAANGVKTL
+691 ASISQLVAANGVKAL

-814 LTAVAAWS
+814 LTAVGAWS

-919 DDSEVGQGGGRGS
+919 DDSEVGQGGRRGS

-972 VDGRFIGRSLSESE
+972 VDGSFIGRSLSESE

-1055 APDVVLEEVDPKDGS
+1055 TPDVIMEKNAPAEGA
-1070 ERDSKY
+1070 ERDTKFI
-1076 LFVKTFVKAD
+1076 FVKTFVKDD
-1086 GTRIVHF
+1086 GSRLVHF
-1093 ESVTVKKDGMEVSI
+1093 ESITVQRDGMEVSV
-1107 SSHEIKDTAVKNKM
+1107 SSHEAAVKDIKKDM
-1121 QNDKILHLAEKLS
+1121 QNEKILHISEKLS
-1134 PGSEWRLTETPSGS
+1134 PGSEGSLTETSGGS

-1194 TASAEV
+1194 TASSEV
-1200 NAEPTEA
+1200 NTEPTEA

-1239 DADGKQWESKMNNTY
+1239 DADGRQWESKMNNTY

-1271 LSNDIDGWNGRKVFV
+1271 LSNDIDDWNGRKVFV

-1382 NGENENNGS
+1382 DGENENNGS

-1425 KAAKPKRESVFQ
+1425 KAAKP
-1437 QAERVAKGAR
+1437 
-1447 DKREG
+1447 DEG
-1452 AKNVGY
+1452 
-1458 DAETKKWKGIPSGD
+1458 
-1472 IVATSAA
+1472 
-1479 DKAGIITGYTRDPRI
+1479 
-1494 VSVHSTKTGRTWLEV
+1494 
-1509 DVFDD
+1509 
-1514 NAETPVRI
+1514 
-1522 IEALEEEGYE
+1522 
-1532 IEGRGD
+1532 
-1538 FSTVNFD
+1538 
-1545 NYNDAKAFSDHV
+1545 
-1557 REVQKRVDAEREGA
+1557 
-1571 EEGAASRK
+1571 
-1579 LSAEEVAEIIGQ
+1579 
-1591 IELQAEIAPE
+1591 
-1601 IELTIENWD
+1601 
-1610 KLFGE
+1610 
-1615 DGIVSTPIGDVK
+1615 
-1627 MGKNQFAKLM
+1627 
-1637 RDGRN
+1637 
-1642 SKLGMLKPTLETPTI
+1642 
-1657 IIEDTSEAKPG
+1657 
-1668 DKTERG
+1668 
-1674 SSYIFIKGFTKANGT
+1674 
-1689 RLYFFTSVTVSKDG
+1689 
-1703 KEVVVS
+1703 
-1709 NQEKS
+1709 
-1714 RNRISRLIQEGNM
+1714 
-1727 LWRTPK
+1727 
-1733 DATAPS
+1733 
-1739 AEGQGLDYAQPI
+1739 
-1751 EAETATKGSG
+1751 
-1761 ITPQSIPSEGKGTT
+1761 
-1775 KSSNVQ
+1775 
-1781 GKDGKEEEVEVDA
+1781 VEQVDA
-1794 DQAAKLRKSPGFE
+1794 DLAAKLRKSPGFE

-1851 TDTASIIMVR
+1851 TDTASIVMVR

-1888 WRELLSMRRKAA
+1888 WRKLLSMRRKAA

-1939 IYIALKRAELLADL
+1939 IYIVLKRAELLADL
-1953 LDNVK
+1953 LGNVK

-1999 DIPSGGVKQSKA
+1999 DMPSGGVKQSKA

-2026 RDAVIGRLRE
+2026 RDAVIERLRE

-2126 GVVHAQKNH
+2126 GVAHAQKNH

-2142 NERSIPLTTVDMELM
+2142 NERSIPLTKVDMELM

-2275 SHMGTGEGAQVF
+2275 SHMGTGEAAQVF

-2356 NQKVDDAKGQRHLYT
+2356 NQNVDDAKGQRHLYT

-2444 VQRKASEFLSQ
+2444 VQRKASEFLSR

-2466 YTSGGRADGAKN
+2466 YTKGGRADGAKN

-2571 EIADEVI
+2571 EIADEVV

-2587 ERLREEAKKVAEGR
+2587 ERMRAEAKKVAEGK

-2724 VLRSGRVRVYSSKP
+2724 ALRSGRVRVYSSKP

-2954 ANKKELLAFLDQ
+2954 ANRKELLAFLDQ

-2995 KVVENFENPKV
+2995 KVVKEFENPNV
-3006 SGGKDAEAGQNE
+3006 SGEKDAEAGQNE
-3018 NNGNAGNYGSDSE
+3018 NNGNAGNYE
-3031 AASIVASAKE
+3031 
-3041 AGTYMKAPNGRTTRL
+3041 
-3056 TADQWVSVRT
+3056 
-3066 RNFKRWFGDWENEP
+3066 
-3080 EKSSKVVDE
+3080 
-3089 NGEPMVV
+3089 
-3096 YHGRSVDFNTFER
+3096 
-3109 HEGSR
+3109 
-3114 YTAGLERR
+3114 
-3122 VVAEGYFFT
+3122 
-3131 PDEEFAETYA
+3131 
-3141 RNAAGVRGGKAD
+3141 
-3153 VIACFLNIRRPM
+3153 
-3165 DLVDND
+3165 
-3171 TYAETYEYVT
+3171 
-3181 GWEYTVADMQDELW
+3181 
-3195 SIMDEEGIA
+3195 
-3204 DKIKSKGYDGVM
+3204 
-3216 FAEELNDAYE
+3216 
-3226 PTKISYCILDAN
+3226 
-3238 QAKYAEGNNGDYSKM
+3238 NNGKNES
-3253 DADMRYRTSEEL
+3253 DMRYRTSEEL

-3414 ITLDSPSEILVLRPD
+3414 ITLDDPSEILVLRPD

-3440 KSELKEWCE
+3440 KTELKEWCE

-3503 SGAKVGKKSE
+3503 SGTKVGKKSE

-3545 KGAGLRASFYQDLG
+3545 KGEGLRASFYQDLG

-3637 LLPKPDRVNRSGW
+3637 LLPKPDRVNRSGR
-3650 FEVAESGFSDENNGN
+3650 FEMAESGLSDENNGN
-3665 NEKTGNNSD
+3665 NKNNGNNSD
-3674 PEVMTARAREL
+3674 PEVMAARAREL

-3730 NANMADIENT
+3730 NVNMADIENT

-3802 HVAKGGDA
+3802 HVANGEDA
-3810 NASYYTDMAEAHAE
+3810 NASYYADMAEAHAE

-3876 RLLDGLKIRSKRQWG
+3876 RLLDGLKIRSKRQWC

-3927 GFGEMSN
+3927 GFGEMTN
-3934 VESYGRDGKGNQ
+3934 AESYGRDGNGSR

-3958 GQNQSGEY
+3958 GQDNSNKYNLEK
-3966 RRPEGSAD
+3966 RWDD
-3974 GREVDT
+3974 GRPMAG
-3980 DASRRLAAV
+3980 DASGRLAV
-3989 SDRSDIRVFEEGH
+3989 VGDRSSIRVFEKGL
-4002 SAHREQHIDDS
+4002 AANRRQHLDDS
-4013 QRYRREAEGERL
+4013 ERDRREAESERL
-4025 VAIAKA
+4025 VGIAKE
-4031 NGLFIPREKIKSF
+4031 NGLYIPKERIHDF
-4044 GERVSKQSRESEV
+4044 GQRKRKQSRESEV
-4057 YINFDESRVYKVKNP
+4057 YINNDAGKVYKVKDP
-4072 YAMAGS
+4072 YASAAMKPGV
-4078 WYKNHIEAEDAIYEY
+4078 KPEDAIYEY
-4093 LLHNKYFPETA
+4093 LVHNKYFPETA
-4104 YKFEGIAEDVDG
+4104 YTFEGITDDLG
-4116 VRIVLSQPLIKSRRT
+4116 DVRIVLSQDLVRSTKRASARQVAEYLAQKGLKRMDGYHFG
-4131 ATNEEVK
+4131 NDEV
-4138 AYLESKGFR
+4138 
-4147 SEPPYFYTNDD
+4147 TVTD
-4158 VWVSDFN
+4158 VE
-4165 GDNALIGEDGQVY
+4165 GDNAFIDENDKVRI
-4178 LIDPVIDIDTHKT
+4178 IDPVIDFKKPAREI
-4191 MKDLIGDSDRDGG
+4191 LGDEPSDGG
-4204 IKFRDGDDG
+4204 IKFRDGEVG

-4225 SLANADNRQTKEDA
+4225 SLANADNRQAKEDA

-4294 TAANVTGRED
+4294 AAANITGRED

-4320 LRRSRDALGRL
+4320 LRNCSYRLGRL
-4331 LSIRGK
+4331 EKIRGS
-4337 RVDGRGIEVQGALDA
+4337 RVDARGIEVQGVLDA
-4352 NGVAVLQAFKKSKG
+4352 DGVAVVQAFKKSKG

-4395 LEYSGLVFASVK
+4395 LEYSGLVFA
-4407 LFRRIVW
+4407 RQ
-4414 ICYE
+4414 